1 MVLHPVAQIHAKMV
15 EHVRYQDQVTFAIV
29 ILDTGD
35 QIVKSRLVAQIHV
48 KTVGHV
54 MLSMVLMQPILT
66 PANVIILGR
75 VRHAKRIY

>member
-1 MVLHPVAQIHAKMV
+1 MIVRQVHARMV

-54 MLSMVLMQPILT
+54 MLSMVLMQLILT
-66 PANVIILGR
+66 PANVIMVGR
-75 VRHAKRIY
+75 VRHAKSLY